1 MTDHSDDPGENRGRR
16 PPEDESSMPLENPHT
31 DSAPS
36 APPPLALPAS
46 PRSLPSA
53 PPTQPTDVVT
63 GSVPTSWPTVVGIL
77 AIVFGGFGV
86 LGGIWGVV
94 YPIVADRFAEMIPPM
109 QEELLQQLDE
119 WSGWTTA
126 IATISFLLAGLL
138 LFGGISL
145 VKKRHRAAPI
155 LFIWSILKTVLVFA
169 GIWLQLSIQTQVMD
183 QAMAQLQTVP
193 GGRAIMGV
201 SIVVGLAGGLI
212 FALAGP
218 IFLLVW
224 FRRGVIKE
232 EVATWK

>member
-1 MTDHSDDPGENRGRR
+1 MVAGLVAGLIIHLATRRRRREN
-16 PPEDESSMPLENPHT
+16 EVLLIT
-31 DSAPS
+31 
-36 APPPLALPAS
+36 L
-46 PRSLPSA
+46 
-53 PPTQPTDVVT
+53 
-63 GSVPTSWPTVVGIL
+63 
-77 AIVFGGFGV
+77 GV
-86 LGGIWGVV
+86 L
-94 YPIVADRFAEMIPPM
+94 FA
-109 QEELLQQLDE
+109 
-119 WSGWTTA
+119 STA

-169 GIWLQLSIQTQVMD
+169 SIGLQLSMQTQVMD
-183 QAMAQLQTVP
+183 QAAAQLQTVP